1 MQHLGCRRTLTAGT
15 IRAWE
20 QIVISALHC
29 IPEVFGGNKCEF
41 SEHQFPSS
49 RLSVFVR
56 AALLSRHAGIQG
68 LERVQLCVSIV
79 SMRWRHSDRDF
90 FSELISEVPVG
101 EQLLKVFNCLD
112 QSFLELNVRVPIKL
126 WAREMSG
133 VALDHSPAADGE
145 RSASASR

>member
-1 MQHLGCRRTLTAGT
+1 MPAPRSAGAAEAEVEFATPSGANSGATSSSVAVSMQHLGCRRTLTAGT

-68 LERVQLCVSIV
+68 LERVQL
-79 SMRWRHSDRDF
+79 
-90 FSELISEVPVG
+90 
-101 EQLLKVFNCLD
+101 
-112 QSFLELNVRVPIKL
+112 
-126 WAREMSG
+126 
-133 VALDHSPAADGE
+133 
-145 RSASASR
+145 